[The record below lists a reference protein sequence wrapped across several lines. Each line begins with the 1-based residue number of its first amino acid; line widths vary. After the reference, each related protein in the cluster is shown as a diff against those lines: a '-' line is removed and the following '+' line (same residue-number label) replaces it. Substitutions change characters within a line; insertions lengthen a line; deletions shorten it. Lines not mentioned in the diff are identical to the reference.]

1 MKSVRICIFSGSR
14 ADYGLLKCLAR
25 EIKKERGFEVVII
38 ASGSHLSKELGSTVK
53 EIRED
58 NISKIEEIDIGI
70 DENDEYDMGKL
81 TGKAIEIYSER
92 LLSLKIEYLIVLG
105 DRYEALAV
113 AVAAHFRRIKIIHLH
128 GGETTEG
135 ALDDATRNA
144 ITQLSCIHFTST
156 DKHNSKVRRMVD
168 ESDHVKMVG
177 PMCIDNIKNI
187 EIIPNEQFENKTRY
201 KFTNKNILMT
211 FHPVTNEQGNGIDG
225 LIELLGA
232 IGKKEFS
239 KHNFLITSPNADSD
253 GNKFLKIVD
262 EFAETRDNVY
272 RVNSLGES
280 LYLNALLKFDLVIG
294 NSSSGII
301 EAPMMKIPVINVGN
315 RQKGREEFGKVKNVD
330 CDREKIFETMIEALG
345 ERTRSQG
352 EVLQSISMLESP
364 AKQIVRYLKKIAL

>member
-53 EIRED
+53 EIRVD

-70 DENDEYDMGKL
+70 DENHEYDMGKL

-92 LLSLKIEYLIVLG
+92 LVSLEIKYLIVLG

-211 FHPVTNEQGNGIDG
+211 YHPVTNEQGNGIDG

-330 CDREKIFETMIEALG
+330 CDREKIFKTMIEALG
-345 ERTRSQG
+345 ERTCSQG

>member
-53 EIRED
+53 EIRVD

-70 DENDEYDMGKL
+70 DENHEYDMGKL

-92 LLSLKIEYLIVLG
+92 LVSLEIKYLIVLG